1 MEEVRVLKEEPLRV
15 LQVISSSATSGAE
28 KHVLALSQLL
38 VRRGHHVEIVCPPG
52 GWLGK
57 QCRLN
62 EIPVFESEMKGA
74 GWFRTMG
81 LVMRRIKESKID
93 VTHSH
98 LTRATYFGAIGSMMR
113 RKPAVASVH
122 ITNRDEIYRRMAF
135 GQNRLVAVSN
145 FVRGILHGRGI
156 PDRFID
162 IVYNGTDFTEF
173 AYHEPAAVRT
183 EFGIAPERTVI
194 GLVGRVCRE
203 KGHLLMV
210 DALKDVLTEYPNTH
224 VMFVGRVETTF
235 EPEFRDAIAAAGV
248 SGNVTLAGE
257 RHDIP
262 RLMDS
267 FDFTAMPSHRETF
280 GIAAIEA
287 MARKKAVVASR
298 IGGLTE
304 VVRHKQTGLLCDL
317 QPDDLANAI
326 SYMLENEQEREQ
338 MGLLGRALVEE
349 KFTHREMVRQL
360 LGVYGKAIG

>member
-1 MEEVRVLKEEPLRV
+1 MVHQDSRFRV

-38 VRRGHHVEIVCPPG
+38 IQRGHYVEIICPPN
-52 GWLGK
+52 GWLGE
-57 QCRLN
+57 QCRRS
-62 EIPVFESEMKGA
+62 EIPVFESAMKGA
-74 GWFRTMG
+74 GWYRTMG
-81 LVMRRIKESKID
+81 LVMRRIRESKID

-113 RKPAVASVH
+113 RRPAVASVH

-162 IVYNGTDFTEF
+162 TVYNGTDFTDF
-173 AYHEPAAVRT
+173 AFHDRMAARN
-183 EFGIAPERTVI
+183 EFGIPADRQLI

-210 DALKDVLTEYPNTH
+210 DAMKDVVSQYPKTH
-224 VMFVGRVETTF
+224 VMFVGRIEATF
-235 EPEFRDAIAAAGV
+235 EPEIREAVLAAGV
-248 SGNVTLAGE
+248 EDNVTIAGE

-262 RLMDS
+262 RLLDS

-280 GIAAIEA
+280 GVAAIEA

-304 VVRHKQTGLLCDL
+304 VVRHKQTGLLIDL
-317 QPDDLANAI
+317 QPDDLADAL
-326 SYMLENEQEREQ
+326 SYMLEHEQEREQ

-349 KFTHREMVRQL
+349 KFTLREMVKRME
-360 LGVYGKAIG
+360 GVYAKAVQ

>member
-1 MEEVRVLKEEPLRV
+1 MDEDRVHSNRRLRV

-38 VRRGHHVEIVCPPG
+38 IQGGHYVEVVCPPN
-52 GWLGK
+52 GWLGH

-62 EIPVFESEMKGA
+62 EIPVFESHMKGA
-74 GWFRTMG
+74 GWYRTMG
-81 LVMRRIKESKID
+81 LVMRRIREGQID

-98 LTRATYFGAIGSMMR
+98 LTRATYFGAIGSMIR
-113 RKPAVASVH
+113 RRPAVASVH

-162 IVYNGTDFTEF
+162 TVYNGTDFTEF
-173 AYHEPAAVRT
+173 AYHEPSAVRA
-183 EFGIAPERTVI
+183 EFGIPTDRKVI

-210 DALKDVLTEYPNTH
+210 DAMKDVLTEYPKTH
-224 VMFVGRVETTF
+224 VMFVGRIEATF
-235 EPEFRDAIAAAGV
+235 EPEFQEAVAMAGV
-248 SGNVTLAGE
+248 GSHLTMAGE

-304 VVRHKQTGLLCDL
+304 VVRHKQTGLLIDL
-317 QPDDLANAI
+317 QPQELASAI
-326 SYMLENEQEREQ
+326 SYMLEHEQEREQ

-349 KFTHREMVRQL
+349 KFTLREMVRQL
-360 LGVYGKAIG
+360 EGVYTKAVG

>member
-1 MEEVRVLKEEPLRV
+1 MHQQKPLRV

-28 KHVLALSQLL
+28 KHVLALSELL
-38 VRRGHHVEIVCPPG
+38 IQRGHYVEIICPPN
-52 GWLGK
+52 GWLGE
-57 QCRLN
+57 QCRRS

-74 GWFRTMG
+74 GWYRTMG
-81 LVMRRIKESKID
+81 LVMRRIRESKID

-113 RKPAVASVH
+113 RRPAVASVH

-135 GQNRLVAVSN
+135 GRNRLVAVSN

-162 IVYNGTDFTEF
+162 TVYNGTDFTEF
-173 AYHEPAAVRT
+173 ATHDPWDVRR
-183 EFGIAPERTVI
+183 EFEIPSDRKVI

-210 DALKDVLTEYPNTH
+210 DAMKDVLREYPKTH
-224 VMFVGRVETTF
+224 VMFVGRIEATF
-235 EPEFRDAIAAAGV
+235 EPELREAMVTAGV
-248 SGNVTLAGE
+248 GANMTIAGE

-262 RLMDS
+262 RLLDS

-280 GIAAIEA
+280 GVAAIEA

-304 VVRHKQTGLLCDL
+304 VVRHKQTGLLIDL
-317 QPDDLANAI
+317 QPDDLAEAI
-326 SYMLENEQEREQ
+326 SYMLEHEQEREQ
-338 MGLLGRALVEE
+338 MGLLGRAIVEE
-349 KFTHREMVRQL
+349 KFTLREMVRRME
-360 LGVYGKAIG
+360 GVYVKAVG